1 MSCLA
6 DVELF
11 FVNFL
16 LFIFQKLVFI
26 MMGLLVFSA
35 GFSLWDSLEL
45 MALLRMIRMKLFC

>member
-35 GFSLWDSLEL
+35 GSSLWDSLEL
-45 MALLRMIRMKLFC
+45 MALLRMIIMKLFC